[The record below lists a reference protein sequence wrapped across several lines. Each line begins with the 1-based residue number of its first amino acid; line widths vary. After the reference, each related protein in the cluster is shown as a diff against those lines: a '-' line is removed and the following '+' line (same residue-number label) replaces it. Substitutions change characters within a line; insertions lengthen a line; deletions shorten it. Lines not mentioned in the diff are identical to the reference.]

1 LRACADSWQDTC
13 LDFDGVDFDNSKP
26 PMATVLVR
34 DKVIRPERDPESKAG
49 PDSSTTSVN
58 TIPPLGEPIQQ
69 KRFFFQRS
77 KAYDVDAIATQ
88 ASILHA
94 APDRCGMPG

>member
-1 LRACADSWQDTC
+1 
-13 LDFDGVDFDNSKP
+13 
-26 PMATVLVR
+26 MATVLVR
-34 DKVIRPERDPESKAG
+34 DKARAVRPERDPETKVG

-58 TIPPLGEPIQQ
+58 TIPPLGEPIHQ

-88 ASILHA
+88 ASFPCVARIVG
-94 APDRCGMPG
+94 RSRYRS

>member
-1 LRACADSWQDTC
+1 
-13 LDFDGVDFDNSKP
+13 
-26 PMATVLVR
+26 MATVLVR
-34 DKVIRPERDPESKAG
+34 DKAIRPERDPESKAG

-58 TIPPLGEPIQQ
+58 TIPPLGDAIYQ

-88 ASILHA
+88 ASSLHVARIAVGGRKKGADSRA
-94 APDRCGMPG
+94 AQCVRRPRHGKAI